1 MSVKLMVKNL
11 DDPDKCTVTGEGFG
25 LQVATG
31 QSLAPFGFPRATGY
45 HPALWAAI
53 NDVYGRPP
61 NDAYAT
67 EPTGGQHG
75 GGAFTAWRVPQCQV
89 KQTFKSAKLVS
100 LDAKP
105 EILSAVLHDN
115 SGNDKEASFHAG
127 LTREISDSAERT
139 HETHWTAGY
148 SLTVGVEVGNE
159 ASAVKASVE
168 QTFSFEGGESKS
180 ETKSMTHTL
189 SAEMSSDVVVEPRS
203 KKRSVLYAAFGKA
216 VIDVTYDLELI
227 GNMYIYYKKSLYNH
241 GHHVFCKI
249 DQLIDKRPKSFKKH
263 AEATERIEIGV
274 YGDSYVRVEN
284 A

>member
-1 MSVKLMVKNL
+1 MSVKLFVKNL
-11 DDPDKCTVTGEGFG
+11 DDKDKCTVTGEGYG
-25 LQVATG
+25 LKVATA
-31 QSLAPFGFPRATGY
+31 QTLKPFGFPRATTY
-45 HPALWAAI
+45 HPELWAAI
-53 NDVYGRPP
+53 NKVFGRVP
-61 NDAYAT
+61 NDAWCT
-67 EPTGGQHG
+67 MPTGPQHG
-75 GGAFTAWRVPQCQV
+75 GGAFQAWRTPECQV

-115 SGNDKEASFHAG
+115 SDNDKEASFHAG
-127 LTREISDSAERT
+127 LTREISDTAERT

-159 ASAVKASVE
+159 ASGVKASVE

-189 SAEMSSDVVVEPRS
+189 SAEMSSDVVVDPHQ

-227 GNMYIYYKKSLYNH
+227 GNVYIYYKKSLHNM
-241 GHHVFCKI
+241 GHHVFCNV
-249 DQLIDKRPKSFKKH
+249 DRLIDARPHAFKKH